1 MSDKD
6 KDGLSNQETDDLLAS
21 LNQRAS
27 SGANADAASQ
37 EEEEGGEDI
46 EAFLADLESGDD
58 AGADKAGGEQKQ
70 EPDPFADAFAEL
82 EEIHGDDVDAEF
94 EAKYAALEAEADD
107 EPAPEPAPKA
117 KKTPEPEPHKPTPE
131 AKAPAKESE
140 PEPAKEEEEASDA
153 KADKKGKKKKKK
165 KDGEIAVV
173 QSQQSKKVTFAI
185 GAMKWSLLLFP
196 VMLSWW
202 LIGAFLGQWLETG
215 WLIAIAATVVAFIL
229 PLILKLAIRRGKWA
243 YYAALLGVLAVVG
256 LVAPWPDTAGKRLSH
271 YGHWPVSA
279 VAQLAGWQ
287 PDHAAVKMTAW
298 GAEVIGHQVEKIAPG
313 QAAAAGTEGGE
324 ASEGKETLARA
335 LGTEKELVAHAEAQR
350 VEAAKEKEKAG
361 ESAEDGEKAS
371 EDKADK
377 ADKKE
382 EAKEEKPAE
391 EKSKKT
397 EEK

>member
-27 SGANADAASQ
+27 SNTDSASQ

-46 EAFLADLESGDD
+46 EAFLADLETGDE
-58 AGADKAGGEQKQ
+58 AGAVKPGGEQKE

-82 EEIHGDDVDAEF
+82 ESIHGDDVDAEF
-94 EAKYAALEAEADD
+94 EAKYAALEAEAD
-107 EPAPEPAPKA
+107 EEETPAPKPT
-117 KKTPEPEPHKPTPE
+117 KREPEPEPHKPPPE
-131 AKAPAKESE
+131 AKAPAKESA
-140 PEPAKEEEEASDA
+140 PEEEEEEEQADA

-185 GAMKWSLLLFP
+185 GAMKWSLLLLP

-202 LIGAFLGQWLETG
+202 LIGAFLGEWLETG
-215 WLIAIAATVVAFIL
+215 WLIAIAATVGAFIL

-243 YYAALLGVLAVVG
+243 YYAAALGVLTVAA
-256 LVAPWPDTAGKRLSH
+256 LVAPWPDTAGKRLAH
-271 YGHWPVSA
+271 YGHWPVTT

-298 GAEVIGHQVEKIAPG
+298 GAEVIGQQVEKIAPAK
-313 QAAAAGTEGGE
+313 AATETTEGAE
-324 ASEGKETLARA
+324 EKETLARA
-335 LGTEKELVAHAEAQR
+335 LGTEKELVSFAEAQR
-350 VEAAKEKEKAG
+350 VEAAKEKEKA
-361 ESAEDGEKAS
+361 AEEKPARDDGEKAS
-371 EDKADK
+371 EE
-377 ADKKE
+377 KE
-382 EAKEEKPAE
+382 EVKEEKPAE
-391 EKSKKT
+391 EKSEKSEKS